1 MIPGGNHKCCR
12 VRMNKRFRSRR
23 SLMEM
28 RLAVMRDAEHVKKK
42 WHYGLLPQ

>member
-1 MIPGGNHKCCR
+1 MKTE
-12 VRMNKRFRSRR
+12 FRSRR
-23 SLMEM
+23 SLMGM